1 MRSCRYPGKMSSFL
15 LNVTFDCADPR
26 AQAEFWSAV
35 TGDPASDQ
43 SQPGNPFWLVGSPSG
58 NTGPRLVFVP
68 VREPKRAKNRVHV
81 DIVPAD
87 RPQSAELERLVG
99 LGASVVDDRRQVE
112 GGGWVVLADPEGNE
126 FCLESD

>member
-1 MRSCRYPGKMSSFL
+1 M
-15 LNVTFDCADPR
+15 
-26 AQAEFWSAV
+26 
-35 TGDPASDQ
+35 
-43 SQPGNPFWLVGSPSG
+43 
-58 NTGPRLVFVP
+58 VFVP
-68 VREPKRAKNRVHV
+68 VREPKLVKNRVHV

-87 RPQSAELERLVG
+87 RSQSAELDRLLA